1 MTPERERWLRVL
13 AVVRSGW
20 TRGLPEG
27 WRLVEEGPLAAAV
40 RADPTD
46 DTGVR
51 GHVRRVESL
60 MRELPLVP
68 VPPGLVADDEA
79 AVRSFL
85 RRARLPLLEALEL
98 CEGCWELRVHLGPAP
113 GTPPGEAGGDG
124 SDARTGGAGT
134 GGSDE
139 GDGAGA
145 SPPRTPPPGTGRVY
159 GALRRR
165 ARAVRPLTPAADAFL
180 SAAFL
185 VPRSRWI
192 EFVQDAARREGEVE
206 GLEADVTG
214 PWAPWD
220 FVRMFA
226 EEDR

>member
-1 MTPERERWLRVL
+1 MTPERERRLRVL

-124 SDARTGGAGT
+124 SDARTGGAG
-134 GGSDE
+134 
-139 GDGAGA
+139 
-145 SPPRTPPPGTGRVY
+145 RVY

-165 ARAVRPLTPAADAFL
+165 ARAVRPLPPAADAFL